1 MRHSRQLVAAGTA
14 LVCLAAIGC
23 SKKKDDGGTV
33 TQSKP
38 VTLSGTVTDKGTKDL
53 AGKAD
58 FELEQ
63 DDFYFSP
70 TFIKAAPGT
79 TVKVE
84 LRNEG
89 KNPHTFTIDALKI
102 DKTLQPGDEIDVPV
116 AMPASGAL
124 AFYCKFHQGQGM
136 QGALFSKEGDAPAT
150 GSGGGAATPT
160 SSGSGDNGGAYGG

>member
-1 MRHSRQLVAAGTA
+1 MRQTRQVIAAGTA
-14 LVCLAAIGC
+14 LVCLAAVGC
-23 SKKKDDGGTV
+23 SKKKDDDGGTV
-33 TQSKP
+33 TQGKP

-53 AGKAD
+53 AGKD
-58 FELEQ
+58 EFELEQ

-70 TFIKAAPGT
+70 TFIKAAPGA

-89 KNPHTFTIDALKI
+89 KNPHTFTVDALKI

-116 AMPASGAL
+116 TMPASGAL

-136 QGALFSKEGDAPAT
+136 QGALFSKEGDAPAS
-150 GSGGGAATPT
+150 GSGGGATPS
-160 SSGSGDNGGAYGG
+160 SSGSDDNGGAYGG